1 MASKYQLQQEIEE
14 YEVLKSHLSKTADN
28 LDTASQNASL
38 IKPELLRNHTI
49 DNNSSVIGERS
60 ENLKKDISETSNYV
74 RNVIL
79 PAIDSKV
86 QSNRNEIARIEEE
99 ERRAR
104 EEAERR
110 AREAEEKAKQEAEA
124 KKNASTSTANRRI
137 SGMTFRW

>member
-14 YEVLKSHLSKTADN
+14 YENLKSHLSKTADN
-28 LDTASQNASL
+28 LDNASKNASL

-49 DNNSSVIGERS
+49 DGNSCVLGERT
-60 ENLKKDISETSNYV
+60 EDLRKDISETSNYV

-79 PAIDSKV
+79 PAIDAKM
-86 QSNRNEIARIEEE
+86 QSNRNEIARIEEA

-110 AREAEEKAKQEAEA
+110 AREAEEKAKQEAA
-124 KKNASTSTANRRI
+124 ASAARKSTVNRSI
-137 SGMTFRW
+137 SGTTFRW

>member
-38 IKPELLRNHTI
+38 IKPELSRNHTI
-49 DNNSSVIGERS
+49 DNNSSVIGERA

-79 PAIDSKV
+79 PAIDSKI
-86 QSNRNEIARIEEE
+86 QSNRSEIARIEEA

-110 AREAEEKAKQEAEA
+110 AREAEERAKQEAEA
-124 KKNASTSTANRRI
+124 RKNASNSTANRRI